1 MSAAI
6 TADERVKY
14 VHHLKKI
21 EPASG
26 KTVRVEAYS
35 SDRFPDNQ
43 VFVWDGERSAP
54 SSDSDQFVAS
64 EVEGYGAGGANEG
77 AWALVG
83 PVDPTDASI
92 VVAVPVSGT
101 ARGFLQE
108 NYSDPQQAIDAACTY
123 VDNQGTGWVRV
134 RQPLLP
140 IDYGVVTVPEGVQL
154 VVTQGSWLERFDDTS
169 TQEADRQGVYLGD
182 TSGGAATLQLQQA
195 LEVNGTVVEV
205 KRNGANAL
213 TISTATGATVKG
225 SATYDIGADGGSV
238 RLVYDR
244 TNDNWEEI

>member
-6 TADERVKY
+6 KADERVKY
-14 VHHLKKI
+14 IHHLKKI
-21 EPASG
+21 QPSSG

-64 EVEGYGAGGANEG
+64 EVESYRAGDANEG
-77 AWALVG
+77 AWALIG
-83 PVDPTDASI
+83 PVDPTDSSI
-92 VVAVPVSGT
+92 VVGVPVDGT

-108 NYSDPQQAIDAACTY
+108 NYSDPQKAVDAACTY
-123 VDNQGTGWVRV
+123 VDNQGKGWVRV

-169 TQEADRQGVYLGD
+169 TKEATRQGVYLGD
-182 TSGGAATLQLQQA
+182 TSGGAATLQLQEE
-195 LEVNGTVVEV
+195 LELDGTVVEV
-205 KRNGANAL
+205 KRNGVNTL
-213 TISTATGATVKG
+213 TVSTASGATVKG
-225 SATYDIGADGGSV
+225 SASHDIGADGGSV